1 MQRIIVIGG
10 VAAGMSAAAEAK
22 RADTKAEVI
31 VFERGNYIS
40 YGACGMPYFI
50 QNIRQK
56 PEALIVLTP
65 EEALKQK
72 GVDVRI
78 KSEVLDINVKSKKIS
93 VSCEGTSCVESH
105 PYDKLVIAAGA
116 QPVKPDIPGIQ
127 NPGVFFLKTL
137 SDAIRLKSF
146 LLESKPKKVV
156 LIAEGH
162 IGLEMAE
169 VFLSFGIEVTMLV
182 RLNQLCWWLDPDM
195 AMMVEEKAA
204 NQGIKVVKGIRVNS
218 IEEEKPGDKPGNTKL
233 NVMTDKGAYDADFI
247 FISLGMKPN
256 SELAKAAGI
265 KIGQREAIEVNDFME
280 TSAPGVYAAGDCA
293 TVYNIP
299 LKENIYMPRGT
310 TANKQGRAAGA
321 NAAGGKVRV
330 KGVMGSVVFKFF
342 DLEIGRIGL
351 TEADLKRKKMQPVST
366 VIKAA
371 TRPSYFSGGKAIF
384 VKLNADKKTGKFT
397 GGQLI
402 GGEHVAKRLDT
413 LSAALYN
420 EMSVN
425 EMRQLDFSY
434 APPFAPVWDPVLIAI
449 NQLAKKL

>member
-146 LLESKPKKVV
+146 LLESKPKKAV

-169 VFLSFGIEVTMLV
+169 VFLSFGIEVTD
-182 RLNQLCWWLDPDM
+182 R
-195 AMMVEEKAA
+195 
-204 NQGIKVVKGIRVNS
+204 
-218 IEEEKPGDKPGNTKL
+218 
-233 NVMTDKGAYDADFI
+233 
-247 FISLGMKPN
+247 
-256 SELAKAAGI
+256 
-265 KIGQREAIEVNDFME
+265 
-280 TSAPGVYAAGDCA
+280 
-293 TVYNIP
+293 
-299 LKENIYMPRGT
+299 
-310 TANKQGRAAGA
+310 
-321 NAAGGKVRV
+321 
-330 KGVMGSVVFKFF
+330 
-342 DLEIGRIGL
+342 
-351 TEADLKRKKMQPVST
+351 
-366 VIKAA
+366 
-371 TRPSYFSGGKAIF
+371 
-384 VKLNADKKTGKFT
+384 
-397 GGQLI
+397 
-402 GGEHVAKRLDT
+402 
-413 LSAALYN
+413 
-420 EMSVN
+420 
-425 EMRQLDFSY
+425 
-434 APPFAPVWDPVLIAI
+434 
-449 NQLAKKL
+449 